1 MHGSTGVEIGRADQ
15 RKDWPSELW
24 GICIGTKMHCRDL
37 PGLFGF
43 KFDKDWVSTCMFR
56 HIPALKTRG
65 TVRAVE
71 TSNGISF
78 GVVKG
83 QGQEMTVLPLIMMSA
98 GGGILNPL
106 AVLSNAGDH
115 LGNGCGL
122 NGL

>member
-1 MHGSTGVEIGRADQ
+1 MHVQAYPCIEDKRY
-15 RKDWPSELW
+15 RKS
-24 GICIGTKMHCRDL
+24 CRNEQ
-37 PGLFGF
+37 
-43 KFDKDWVSTCMFR
+43 W
-56 HIPALKTRG
+56 
-65 TVRAVE
+65 
-71 TSNGISF
+71 ISF

-98 GGGILNPL
+98 GGGILNLL